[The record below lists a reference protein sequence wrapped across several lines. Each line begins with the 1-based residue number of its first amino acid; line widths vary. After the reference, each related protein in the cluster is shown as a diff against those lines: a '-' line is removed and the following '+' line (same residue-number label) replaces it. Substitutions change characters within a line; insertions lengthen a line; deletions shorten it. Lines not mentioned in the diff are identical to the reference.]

1 MKKSTLKSMTTI
13 TIIKSRNGN
22 YKRVICEG
30 HAGFADAGSDVVC
43 SAISVLVINTIN
55 SLDELVKAPMQ
66 VDSDEERGM
75 IDCRFTE
82 NLSEGGRLL
91 LDSLVLGLKG
101 VVSQYGR
108 KYLKLK
114 FKEV

>member
-1 MKKSTLKSMTTI
+1 MTTI
-13 TIIKSRNGN
+13 TIIKSGNGN
-22 YKRVICEG
+22 YKRVICKG

-43 SAISVLVINTIN
+43 SAISMLVINTIN

-66 VDSDEERGM
+66 VDSDEESGL
-75 IDCRFTE
+75 IDCQFTE
-82 NLSEGGRLL
+82 NLNEGGRLL
-91 LDSLVLGLKG
+91 MDSMILGLKG
-101 VVSQYGR
+101 VVSQYGS